1 MDIDPKA
8 QERSVRTLIVSDV
21 HLGCRYAQAE
31 NFLAY
36 LRGVRPEQ
44 LFILGD
50 FLDGWKLRAGWRW
63 NATYSGIMQ
72 RLFSLAERGTEIYY
86 APGNHDYFLRNP
98 AVLGF
103 IEKSG
108 LDVTIRDE
116 FVIEMLDG
124 RRFLAL
130 HGDKFDCVEQR
141 HQWLSVGL
149 TYLYEPLLY
158 ANWLFNRMAGAATS
172 PYAWCAYIKN
182 RVKSIARF
190 FSHFERRLEQYVR
203 DRHCHGVICGHI
215 HAPGVTGLGDSSVY
229 VNIGDWVENCTALV
243 EHLSGEMVLESFF
256 PQRAPQTVGWPASAH
271 RHAASGAAG
280 LRPADTDAET
290 AMNGESAESIEDE
303 SIEDESVAGMARGVA

>member
-50 FLDGWKLRAGWRW
+50 FLDGWKLRSGWRW
-63 NATYSGIMQ
+63 NATYSGILQ

-108 LDVTIRDE
+108 LEVTIRDE

-141 HQWLSVGL
+141 HQWLSVAL

-158 ANWLFNRMAGAATS
+158 ANWVANRLAGAATS
-172 PYAWCAYIKN
+172 PYAWCAYVKN
-182 RVKSIARF
+182 KAKTIARF

-215 HAPGVTGLGDSSVY
+215 HAPGITGLGDSVY
-229 VNIGDWVENCTALV
+229 INIGDWVENCTALV
-243 EHLSGEMVLESFF
+243 EHFTGEVVLESFF
-256 PQRAPQTVGWPASAH
+256 PQRAPQTVGWPGSTP
-271 RHAASGAAG
+271 RHAEATIAREARSESEPRLAESRLAESEE
-280 LRPADTDAET
+280 AET
-290 AMNGESAESIEDE
+290 LADAA
-303 SIEDESVAGMARGVA
+303 VAGIAEGVA

>member
-50 FLDGWKLRAGWRW
+50 FLDGWKLGAGWHW
-63 NATYSGIMQ
+63 NPTYSGILH

-98 AVLGF
+98 AVQGF

-108 LDVTIRDE
+108 LEVTIRDE

-141 HQWLSVGL
+141 HQWLSVAL

-158 ANWLFNRMAGAATS
+158 INWLFNRLAGAATS
-172 PYAWCAYIKN
+172 PYAWCAYVKN
-182 RVKSIARF
+182 RVKSVARF
-190 FSHFERRLEQYVR
+190 FSHFEQRLEQYVR
-203 DRHCHGVICGHI
+203 ERHCHGIICGHI
-215 HAPGVTGLGDSSVY
+215 HAPGISGLGDTVY

-243 EHLSGEMVLESFF
+243 EHLDGEVVLESFY
-256 PQRAPQTVGWPASAH
+256 PQRAPQIVGWPSSA
-271 RHAASGAAG
+271 A
-280 LRPADTDAET
+280 PQPT
-290 AMNGESAESIEDE
+290 AESACGANGAFQSDSVVAATSADPVDDAVVAEMA
-303 SIEDESVAGMARGVA
+303 ESVA